1 MTKNQK
7 IVFMGTPEFAIP
19 TLQSLLN
26 NNFNVIAVVTQPD
39 KKKGRGKVMS
49 PSPIKELALKNN
61 IEVLQPA
68 SLKAGSGD
76 CNDYEEILIRLTDIA
91 PDIIVVVAYGKIL
104 PKTILDI
111 PKDGCIN
118 VHASILPYYRGAAP
132 INWAIINGESE
143 AGVTTMLM
151 DVGMDTGD
159 MLLTK
164 KIPITDDDT
173 TLTLG
178 TKLSKLGG
186 ELIVETIN
194 KLDDITPIKQVDGDA
209 TYAPL
214 MTKADG
220 EINWARSSKEIDCFI
235 RGMNPWPG
243 AYGNV
248 EEKKYKIIEATPS
261 EEKTSATDGE
271 IISLDDSI
279 DVASGGTVLKITT
292 IQAEGKKPMESKVF
306 INGNKLKIGNRF
318 N

>member
-68 SLKAGSGD
+68 SLKKTASD
-76 CNDYEEILIRLTDIA
+76 YNDYEKILIRLTDIA

-111 PKDGCIN
+111 PSLGCIN

-151 DVGMDTGD
+151 DIGMDTGD

-194 KLDDITPIKQVDGDA
+194 KLDDITPVKQKDEDA

-214 MTKADG
+214 MTKSDG
-220 EINWARSSKEIDCFI
+220 EVNWARSSKEIDCFI

-248 EEKKYKIIEATPS
+248 REKKYKIIEATPS
-261 EEKTSATDGE
+261 DETTSATDGE
-271 IISLDDSI
+271 IISLDGTI

-306 INGNKLKIGNRF
+306 INGNKLKVGDKF